1 VSRGRREPFQG
12 VHRFKAFNSPVD
24 GNCAAR
30 PERGGDMKKILALSV
45 MAVLC
50 AVVVLAGDEKM
61 GDKKMMGGKTME
73 GTISKMDAAGKMMMV
88 KDSAG
93 KETAVYWN
101 DTTKVAGDAMKEGSM
116 VHWKGMEK
124 DGKMWAT
131 WVHVGEM
138 KHKM

>member
-1 VSRGRREPFQG
+1 
-12 VHRFKAFNSPVD
+12 
-24 GNCAAR
+24 
-30 PERGGDMKKILALSV
+30 MKKILALSV
-45 MAVLC
+45 VAVLC

-61 GDKKMMGGKTME
+61 GDKKMDGKAME
-73 GTISKMDAAGKMMMV
+73 GTISKMDSAGKMMMV

-101 DTTKVAGDAMKEGSM
+101 DTTKVAGDPMKEGAM

>member
-1 VSRGRREPFQG
+1 
-12 VHRFKAFNSPVD
+12 
-24 GNCAAR
+24 
-30 PERGGDMKKILALSV
+30 MKKILALSV
-45 MAVLC
+45 VAVLC

-61 GDKKMMGGKTME
+61 GDKKMGGKTME
-73 GTISKMDAAGKMMMV
+73 GTISKMDSAGKMMMV

-101 DTTKVAGDAMKEGSM
+101 DSTKVAGDEMKEGAM

>member
-1 VSRGRREPFQG
+1 
-12 VHRFKAFNSPVD
+12 
-24 GNCAAR
+24 
-30 PERGGDMKKILALSV
+30 MKKILALSV
-45 MAVLC
+45 VAVLC

-61 GDKKMMGGKTME
+61 GDKKMMGKTNE
-73 GTISKMDAAGKMMMV
+73 GTISKMDMAGKMMMV

-93 KETAVYWN
+93 KETTVYWN
-101 DTTKVAGDAMKEGSM
+101 DATKVAGDEMKEGAL

-138 KHKM
+138 KKKM